1 MVVDKLMQHGL
12 EDRIKVI
19 ASGKLI
25 TPADVAW
32 AICAGADFVTSAR
45 GFMFSIGCIQSL
57 KCNKNTCP
65 TGVATHNKRLQ
76 KGLNPT
82 DKAIKVRNYVEKM
95 KESIEVIAHSCG
107 VDEMRGLNRTHV
119 RIVQNNGTS
128 IPMDEL
134 CPVGEKYESI

>member
-1 MVVDKLMQHGL
+1 MPQLKASP
-12 EDRIKVI
+12 RIN
-19 ASGKLI
+19 
-25 TPADVAW
+25 
-32 AICAGADFVTSAR
+32 CGAA
-45 GFMFSIGCIQSL
+45 
-57 KCNKNTCP
+57 
-65 TGVATHNKRLQ
+65 NKRLQ